1 MANNTAARL
10 GGIGGILFV
19 VLFLP
24 SYLTP
29 PDAPVPTSRP
39 QDVVGYFADRQ
50 DGILL
55 FNGLLLIFAAFF
67 FLWFLGALYGLL
79 WSVAGEGGGISSVA
93 LGGGL
98 VFLVLV
104 LAGAAVEI
112 VYPATLARFENFAPD
127 AQLGF
132 LSLTLSGW
140 MYRFALVGM
149 SVLIAATSVVVLS
162 TGVMPRWLALAGF
175 VAAVFALLRFL
186 IPLGGILGLLW
197 VLVVSALMLA
207 GLAGR
212 GSVGPRRRV
221 GRGA

>member
-55 FNGLLLIFAAFF
+55 FNGLLLIFATF